1 MIKNLEKLEDIIEYK
16 FKDKS
21 LIELALTHKSFA
33 YENTS
38 DIKKIY
44 NERIEFLGDAI
55 LEHVISSMLYK
66 DPSNLSEGKM
76 SKMRAEMVCE
86 VSLSSAMKR
95 YKLENYIK
103 LGKGEI
109 KTDGRHKDAII
120 ADAFESIVG
129 AIYLDAGYEEAKR
142 FIFKI
147 LDKEIY
153 EVMNGKNVNE
163 DYKTNLQEELQKNGT
178 VKIEYNLLDESGPDH
193 DKTFNVE
200 VLLNGKKIGE
210 GYGKNKKQAEQN
222 AAKNALSEKR
232 WNRN

>member
-1 MIKNLEKLEDIIEYK
+1 MVKNLEKLESIIDYK

-21 LIELALTHKSFA
+21 LIELALTHKSYA
-33 YENTS
+33 YENTTES
-38 DIKKIY
+38 EKIY

-95 YKLENYIK
+95 YDLEDFIK

-129 AIYLDAGYEEAKR
+129 AIYLDSGYEDAKK

-147 LDKEIY
+147 LDKEIS

-178 VKIEYNLLDESGPDH
+178 VKIEYNLLNESGPDH

-210 GYGKNKKQAEQN
+210 GYGKNKKQAEQS

-232 WNRN
+232 WN